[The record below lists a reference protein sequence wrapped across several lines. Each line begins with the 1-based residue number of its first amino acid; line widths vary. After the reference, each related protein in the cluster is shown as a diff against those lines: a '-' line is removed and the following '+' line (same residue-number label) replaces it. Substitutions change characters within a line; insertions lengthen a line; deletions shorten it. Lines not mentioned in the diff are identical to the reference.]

1 MATPTELATPKQN
14 RGNRRTGPSRNHR
27 TYTGR
32 KKGNLPWQKDPVI
45 LQRLEVVLARTLQGR
60 SAREIGTELS
70 LDPDTI
76 YDDRKRIRELAQE
89 QVLGSLTESVG
100 RLRWVMANA
109 EQAFLETKETSLNR
123 SAYLNTYLS
132 ATTAEAKLLGQ
143 EPRAKADVE
152 VTLKNGDLDLDQEI
166 ERRLRERMEGMAGK
180 PRLVVESSNGV
191 AKLGQGRT
199 EAS

>member
-1 MATPTELATPKQN
+1 MTTPTALSTPKQN

-32 KKGNLPWQKDPVI
+32 KKGQLPWQQDPEI
-45 LQRLEVVLARTLQGR
+45 LQRLEVVLALSLQGR
-60 SAREIGTELS
+60 SGREIGQQLG

-89 QVLGSLTESVG
+89 QVLGSLSETVG

-132 ATTAEAKLLGQ
+132 ATNSEAKLLGQ
-143 EPRAKADVE
+143 EPKQKVE
-152 VTLKNGDLDLDQEI
+152 LEATLRNGDRDLDAEI
-166 ERRLRERMEGMAGK
+166 DRLIDERLAK
-180 PRLVVESSNGV
+180 PRLVVEGP
-191 AKLGQGRT
+191 T
-199 EAS
+199 EMEAAG

>member
-1 MATPTELATPKQN
+1 MATPNAISTPKQN
-14 RGNRRTGPSRNHR
+14 KGNRRTGPTRNRR

-32 KKGNLPWQKDPVI
+32 KAGNLPWQKDPEI
-45 LQRLEVVLARTLQGR
+45 LRRLEVVLALSLQGR
-60 SAREIGTELS
+60 SGREIGQQLG
-70 LDPDTI
+70 LDADTI

-89 QVLGSLTESVG
+89 QVLGSLSETVG

-143 EPRAKADVE
+143 EPKTKADVE
-152 VTLKNGDLDLDQEI
+152 VTLKNGDLDLDAEI

-191 AKLGQGRT
+191 AKFSPGRT